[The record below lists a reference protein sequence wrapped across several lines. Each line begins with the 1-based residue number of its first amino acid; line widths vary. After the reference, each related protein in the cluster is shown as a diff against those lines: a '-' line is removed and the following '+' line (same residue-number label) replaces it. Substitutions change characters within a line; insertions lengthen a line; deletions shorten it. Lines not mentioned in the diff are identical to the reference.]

1 MTNEKRRTMAEKE
14 NTSVPKKQKG
24 ETFLLRLPVDLRA
37 QLDVYRAE
45 VKAKSLQTVITQFIL
60 QGLDMPKAD
69 FTTEKLF
76 SKDLHARQLGL
87 AVGQGSDLEVG
98 NQRISVARSGTQT
111 TPFNPRVLI
120 GAHERVLEAL
130 ESQKLTS
137 FAALMDPALMSY
149 RLLLDFCTEDPK
161 RRDPDSLIRDF
172 SNGLW
177 FAAEKAIERKKW
189 NFAQILLL
197 QACDL
202 DPENT
207 DLGLAAGIYLIK
219 RVMMNGWL
227 REKGSKRVPQDKLFN
242 CIPSAYLESKSA
254 TVEENDAP
262 TPDLTSRA
270 MVLDAYERL
279 HRGVPTFVDMPGVF
293 WSDRNL
299 NHGGTGKISCWR
311 DLACIIRW
319 ASSDENDE
327 NFNKYEEEVILPRIK
342 RAFGEW
348 EQSFK
353 TMREQSSLERAWS
366 EWLDALEV
374 FWWLGYRKEAFE
386 VAGEVRNSS
395 SGMDWDRF
403 SSIQEW
409 NPEGERPAGDG
420 TDFIYFDHPLYEDE
434 FDEYPKELP
443 TPFRAKLV

>member
-1 MTNEKRRTMAEKE
+1 MSNEKRRTMAENE

-37 QLDVYRAE
+37 QLDAYRAE

-60 QGLDMPKAD
+60 QGLNMPKAD
-69 FTTEKLF
+69 FTSEKLF
-76 SKDLHARQLGL
+76 SKDLHARQLGM

-98 NQRISVARSGTQT
+98 NQRTSVARSGTQT

-149 RLLLDFCTEDPK
+149 RLLLDFCTEDPN
-161 RRDPDSLIRDF
+161 RRDPESLIRDF

-177 FAAEKAIERKKW
+177 FAAEKAIDRKKW

-227 REKGSKRVPQDKLFN
+227 REKGSMRVPQEKLFN
-242 CIPSAYLESKSA
+242 CIPNQYLNNRVALDED
-254 TVEENDAP
+254 DAP

-270 MVLDAYERL
+270 MVQDAYDRL
-279 HRGVPTFVDMPGVF
+279 HRGVPTFVDMPGMF

-311 DLACIIRW
+311 DLACIMRW

-327 NFNKYEEEVILPRIK
+327 NFNKYEEEVLLPRIK
-342 RAFGEW
+342 RAFREW

-395 SGMDWDRF
+395 SGMDWGRF
-403 SSIQEW
+403 SSIQKWDPDAEVS
-409 NPEGERPAGDG
+409 AGVG
-420 TDFIYFDHPLYEDE
+420 SNFVFFDIFLYKDE
-434 FDEYPKELP
+434 FDQTPEELP
-443 TPFRAKLV
+443 VPFRAKIN

>member
-1 MTNEKRRTMAEKE
+1 MPTKDKTPNTGKE
-14 NTSVPKKQKG
+14 QKG
-24 ETFLLRLPVDLRA
+24 ETFLLRLTPDLRKE
-37 QLDVYRAE
+37 LDSFRTE
-45 VKAKSLQTVITQFIL
+45 VKAKSLQTLILQFIVE
-60 QGLDMPKAD
+60 GMEKDG
-69 FTTEKLF
+69 FTPTHLF
-76 SKDLHARQLGL
+76 SKDLHARQLGM
-87 AVGQGSDLEVG
+87 AVGQGSDLEVR
-98 NQRISVARSGTQT
+98 NQRMLPERKGPQPTLFDT
-111 TPFNPRVLI
+111 RVLI

-149 RLLLDFCTEDPK
+149 RLLLDFCIEDPK

-177 FAAEKAIERKKW
+177 FAAEKAIDNKKW

-197 QACDL
+197 QASDL
-202 DPENT
+202 DPENS

-219 RVMMNGWL
+219 RLMMNGWL

-242 CIPSAYLESKSA
+242 SLPGHVYNRVTLD
-254 TVEENDAP
+254 EEDAP

-270 MVLDAYERL
+270 MAVDAYERL
-279 HRGVPTFVDMPGVF
+279 HQGMTLPTGAPDKQ
-293 WSDRNL
+293 WIDRNL

-327 NFNKYEEEVILPRIK
+327 TFNDCEGGVLLPRIK
-342 RAFGEW
+342 GSFREW

-353 TMREQSSLERAWS
+353 TMREQSLLERAWS

-374 FWWLGYRKEAFE
+374 FWWLGYRAEAFE
-386 VAGEVRNSS
+386 VAHDVRNSP
-395 SGMDWDRF
+395 SGMDWGRF
-403 SSIQEW
+403 YNIHQWDPANEGQRDDEVFKYFENHSWRS
-409 NPEGERPAGDG
+409 PEDDDP
-420 TDFIYFDHPLYEDE
+420 TD
-434 FDEYPKELP
+434 LP
-443 TPFRAKLV
+443 TPFRAKLT

>member
-1 MTNEKRRTMAEKE
+1 MTNEKRRAMAEKE

-37 QLDVYRAE
+37 QLDAYRAE
-45 VKAKSLQTVITQFIL
+45 LKAKSLQTVITQFIL
-60 QGLDMPKAD
+60 QGLNMPKAE
-69 FTTEKLF
+69 FTSEKLF
-76 SKDLHARQLGL
+76 SKDLHARQLGM

-98 NQRISVARSGTQT
+98 NQRNSVARSGTQT
-111 TPFNPRVLI
+111 TAFNPRVLI

-149 RLLLDFCTEDPK
+149 RLLLDFCTEDPN
-161 RRDPDSLIRDF
+161 RRDPESLIRDF

-177 FAAEKAIERKKW
+177 FAADKAIDRKKW

-227 REKGSKRVPQDKLFN
+227 REKGSMRVPQEKLFN
-242 CIPSAYLESKSA
+242 CIPNQYLYNRVALDED
-254 TVEENDAP
+254 DAP

-270 MVLDAYERL
+270 MVQDAYDRL
-279 HRGVPTFVDMPGVF
+279 HRGVPTFIDMPGMF

-311 DLACIIRW
+311 DLACIMRW

-327 NFNKYEEEVILPRIK
+327 NFNEYEEEVLLPRIK
-342 RAFGEW
+342 RAFREW

-374 FWWLGYRKEAFE
+374 FWWLGYRKETFE

-395 SGMDWDRF
+395 TGMDWGRF
-403 SSIQEW
+403 SSIQKWDPDAEVS
-409 NPEGERPAGDG
+409 AGVG
-420 TDFIYFDHPLYEDE
+420 SNFVFFDVFLYKDE
-434 FDEYPKELP
+434 FDQTPEELP
-443 TPFRAKLV
+443 IPFRAKIN